1 MIINEEDYLE
11 HFGVKGMK
19 WGVRKQKVLNAKS
32 EYKKARKAYN
42 KSYNKAYNYSAN
54 HPYSQFVSKKGRAE
68 SENRWE
74 QASSDA
80 DRYNSAK
87 SAYKSAKRE
96 RKNAIKDTYKD
107 INKNTSFYEKV
118 MFDDATRKRAA
129 KYVVDNDM
137 SVSEAT
143 AKAKGDAVR
152 NTAILLA
159 AYGAVSVASRIRNNY
174 K

>member
-1 MIINEEDYLE
+1 MIIKEEDYLE

-42 KSYNKAYNYSAN
+42 KSFNKAYNYSGT
-54 HPYSQFVSKKGRAE
+54 HPISQFVTKNGKAK
-68 SENRWE
+68 SENAWK

-96 RKNAIKDTYKD
+96 RKNAINDTYKD
-107 INKNTSFYEKV
+107 IQKNASFYEKF
-118 MFDDATRKRAA
+118 MFNDSTRERAA

-159 AYGAVSVASRIRNNY
+159 ACGSISVANKIVRNY

>member
-1 MIINEEDYLE
+1 MIINEDDYLE

-42 KSYNKAYNYSAN
+42 KSFNKAYNYSGN
-54 HPYSQFVSKKGRAE
+54 HPVSQFVTKKGRAK
-68 SENRWE
+68 SENAWN

-96 RKNAIKDTYKD
+96 RKNAIKDTYKG

-118 MFDDATRKRAA
+118 MFDNATRKRAA

-159 AYGAVSVASRIRNNY
+159 ACGSIRVAGKIINNY
-174 K
+174 R

>member
-1 MIINEEDYLE
+1 MIIKEDDYLE

-54 HPYSQFVSKKGRAE
+54 HLYSQFATKKGKAE
-68 SENRWE
+68 SENRWD
-74 QASSDA
+74 QAISDA
-80 DRYNSAK
+80 NRYNSAK

-118 MFDDATRKRAA
+118 MFNDATRKKAA

-143 AKAKGDAVR
+143 AKANGDAVR

-159 AYGAVSVASRIRNNY
+159 ACGSINVANKIVRNHR
-174 K
+174 

>member
-1 MIINEEDYLE
+1 MIINEDDYLE

-42 KSYNKAYNYSAN
+42 KSFNKAYNYSGT
-54 HPYSQFVSKKGRAE
+54 HPVSQFVTKKGKAK
-68 SENRWE
+68 SENAWN

-96 RKNAIKDTYKD
+96 RKNAINDTYKD
-107 INKNTSFYEKV
+107 IKKDTPFYEKL
-118 MFDDATRKRAA
+118 MFNDATRRKAA
-129 KYVVDNDM
+129 QYVVDNDM
-137 SVSEAT
+137 SVDEAIKKSNSEAI
-143 AKAKGDAVR
+143 R
-152 NTAILLA
+152 NTAMFIA
-159 AYGAVSVASRIRNNY
+159 AYGAVSVASVILSNHR
-174 K
+174 

>member
-32 EYKKARKAYN
+32 EYKKARKAGLG
-42 KSYNKAYNYSAN
+42 KD
-54 HPYSQFVSKKGRAE
+54 QL
-68 SENRWE
+68 
-74 QASSDA
+74 
-80 DRYNSAK
+80 NSAK

-96 RKNAIKDTYKD
+96 RKNAIKDTYKG
-107 INKNTSFYEKV
+107 INKNTSFYGKV

>member
-32 EYKKARKAYN
+32 EYKKARKAGLG
-42 KSYNKAYNYSAN
+42 KD
-54 HPYSQFVSKKGRAE
+54 QL
-68 SENRWE
+68 
-74 QASSDA
+74 
-80 DRYNSAK
+80 NSAK

-96 RKNAIKDTYKD
+96 RKNAIKDTYKG

-118 MFDDATRKRAA
+118 MFNDATRKKAA

-159 AYGAVSVASRIRNNY
+159 ACGSISVANKIIRNY
-174 K
+174 R

>member
-1 MIINEEDYLE
+1 MIITEEDYIE

-42 KSYNKAYNYSAN
+42 KSFNKAYNYSGT
-54 HPYSQFVSKKGRAE
+54 HPVSQFVTKKGKAK
-68 SENRWE
+68 SENAWN

-87 SAYKSAKRE
+87 SSYKSAKRE
-96 RKNAIKDTYKD
+96 RKNAMNDTYKD
-107 INKNTSFYEKV
+107 IKKNTPFYEKL
-118 MFDDATRKRAA
+118 MFNDATRKKAA

-159 AYGAVSVASRIRNNY
+159 ACGSIRVAGRIINDYR
-174 K
+174 

>member
-32 EYKKARKAYN
+32 EYKKARKAGLG
-42 KSYNKAYNYSAN
+42 KD
-54 HPYSQFVSKKGRAE
+54 QL
-68 SENRWE
+68 
-74 QASSDA
+74 
-80 DRYNSAK
+80 NSAK

-96 RKNAIKDTYKD
+96 RKNAIKDTYKG

>member
-1 MIINEEDYLE
+1 MIITEDDYLE

-19 WGVRKQKVLNAKS
+19 WGVRHERVRSAKS

-42 KSYNKAYNYSAN
+42 KSYNKASRYSAN
-54 HPYSQFVSKKGRAE
+54 HPISQFVSKKGKAK
-68 SENRWE
+68 SDALWN

-87 SAYKSAKRE
+87 SAYKNAKRE

-107 INKNTSFYEKV
+107 IQKNASFYEKL
-118 MFDDATRKRAA
+118 MFNNTTRKKAA

-159 AYGAVSVASRIRNNY
+159 ACGSIRVAGRIINNY
-174 K
+174 R

>member
-1 MIINEEDYLE
+1 MIITEDDYLE

-32 EYKKARKAYN
+32 EYKKARKAYH

-54 HPYSQFVSKKGRAE
+54 HPYSQFVTKKGRAE

-74 QASSDA
+74 QAISDA

-87 SAYKSAKRE
+87 NAYKNAKRE
-96 RKNAIKDTYKD
+96 RKNAIEDTYKG
-107 INKNTSFYEKV
+107 INRNTSFINKL
-118 MFDDATRKRAA
+118 MFNDATRRKAA

-137 SVSEAT
+137 PVDEAIKKSNRE
-143 AKAKGDAVR
+143 AIR
-152 NTAILLA
+152 NTAIILA
-159 AYGAVSVASRIRNNY
+159 ACGAVSVANGIRSNY
-174 K
+174 R

>member
-1 MIINEEDYLE
+1 MIINEDDYLE

-19 WGVRKQKVLNAKS
+19 WGVRKQKVLNAKY
-32 EYKKARKAYN
+32 EYKKARKAGLG
-42 KSYNKAYNYSAN
+42 KD
-54 HPYSQFVSKKGRAE
+54 QL
-68 SENRWE
+68 
-74 QASSDA
+74 
-80 DRYNSAK
+80 NSAK

-96 RKNAIKDTYKD
+96 RKNAIKDTYKG

-159 AYGAVSVASRIRNNY
+159 AYGAVSVANKIVRNY
-174 K
+174 R

>member
-1 MIINEEDYLE
+1 MIIKEDDYLE

-54 HPYSQFVSKKGRAE
+54 HPYSQFVTKRGRAE

-87 SAYKSAKRE
+87 SAYKNAKRE
-96 RKNAIKDTYKD
+96 RKNAIKDTYKG
-107 INKNTSFYEKV
+107 INKNASFYEKV
-118 MFDDATRKRAA
+118 MFDNATRKRAA

-159 AYGAVSVASRIRNNY
+159 ACGSIRVAGRIINNY
-174 K
+174 R

>member
-42 KSYNKAYNYSAN
+42 KSFNKAYNYSGN
-54 HPYSQFVSKKGRAE
+54 HPISQFVTKKGKAK
-68 SENRWE
+68 SENAWN

-87 SAYKSAKRE
+87 SAYKSAKQE
-96 RKNAIKDTYKD
+96 RKKAIKDTYKS
-107 INKNTSFYEKV
+107 INKSASFNEKL
-118 MFDDATRKRAA
+118 MFDNATRKRAA

>member
-1 MIINEEDYLE
+1 MIINEDEYLE

-42 KSYNKAYNYSAN
+42 KSFNKAYNYSGN
-54 HPYSQFVSKKGRAE
+54 HPISQFVTKKGRAE
-68 SENRWE
+68 SENRWG

-87 SAYKSAKRE
+87 SAYKNAKRE
-96 RKNAIKDTYKD
+96 RKNAINDTYKD

-118 MFDDATRKRAA
+118 MFNDATRKKAA

-143 AKAKGDAVR
+143 AKAKGDAIR

-159 AYGAVSVASRIRNNY
+159 ACGSIRVAGKIINNY
-174 K
+174 R